1 MIIIGITGPT
11 GAGKTTALREIEK
24 LGGRVIDADALYHQL
39 LASNIP
45 LQRELE
51 ERFGSL
57 RDAGGA
63 IDRKKLGGIVF
74 RDPAALADLNA
85 IAHRYVGE
93 ELDRR
98 LDQAREE
105 GCPLAAIDAIALL
118 ESGAGE
124 RCRATVAVLA
134 PAEDRVRRIMAR
146 EGITAEYAWSRVR
159 AQKPDDYFVEGC
171 GHVLVNDCAGPEE
184 FAAKARALFLRI
196 LGEESS
202 PCAYCADRGPE
213 RGTD

>member
-1 MIIIGITGPT
+1 M
-11 GAGKTTALREIEK
+11 
-24 LGGRVIDADALYHQL
+24 
-39 LASNIP
+39 
-45 LQRELE
+45 
-51 ERFGSL
+51 
-57 RDAGGA
+57 
-63 IDRKKLGGIVF
+63 
-74 RDPAALADLNA
+74 
-85 IAHRYVGE
+85 GE

-202 PCAYCADRGPE
+202 PCAYCADRAPGT
-213 RGTD
+213 GTD

>member
-1 MIIIGITGPT
+1 M
-11 GAGKTTALREIEK
+11 
-24 LGGRVIDADALYHQL
+24 
-39 LASNIP
+39 
-45 LQRELE
+45 
-51 ERFGSL
+51 
-57 RDAGGA
+57 
-63 IDRKKLGGIVF
+63 
-74 RDPAALADLNA
+74 
-85 IAHRYVGE
+85 GE